1 MKTQKGPEN
10 YTAGLCLGWNLSFG
24 LLTPNEMA
32 FHCSRLTAC
41 PLVRCRLGS
50 PSSSVMSYQVSV
62 AYGLALP
69 PIFVI
74 VNADDQSLHSF
85 HWSWTRHLT
94 SQTLLPASRNCQ
106 ARWSLFACL
115 ATAVSKAPSVTLGN
129 YVCVCMYMYTRRPSP
144 PLTVWVK
151 ADFTGNIILNWKRQ
165 GFLGSS
171 PSLTDKATELGN
183 WGESSVQRGMRTCVV
198 EHLSNIILWRSEEQP
213 TGLEMQAWENQQV
226 EVQSNSW
233 CVKKKKKLKRI
244 YC

>member
-10 YTAGLCLGWNLSFG
+10 YTAGLCLSWNLSFS

-41 PLVRCRLGS
+41 RLVRCRLGS

-94 SQTLLPASRNCQ
+94 SQTLLPASRNCK
-106 ARWSLFACL
+106 ARRRLCACL

-129 YVCVCMYMYTRRPSP
+129 YVCVYVHVHTQ
-144 PLTVWVK
+144 TI
-151 ADFTGNIILNWKRQ
+151 TTTN
-165 GFLGSS
+165 
-171 PSLTDKATELGN
+171 SLSKSRLY
-183 WGESSVQRGMRTCVV
+183 RKYY
-198 EHLSNIILWRSEEQP
+198 P
-213 TGLEMQAWENQQV
+213 
-226 EVQSNSW
+226 
-233 CVKKKKKLKRI
+233 KLKASGVPGFFPFI
-244 YC
+244 NW

>member
-1 MKTQKGPEN
+1 MISHSILSIDLE
-10 YTAGLCLGWNLSFG
+10 LGIWRPRRYFRPVGTVKQDEDS
-24 LLTPNEMA
+24 
-32 FHCSRLTAC
+32 
-41 PLVRCRLGS
+41 
-50 PSSSVMSYQVSV
+50 
-62 AYGLALP
+62 
-69 PIFVI
+69 
-74 VNADDQSLHSF
+74 
-85 HWSWTRHLT
+85 
-94 SQTLLPASRNCQ
+94 LPALQ
-106 ARWSLFACL
+106 QLFL
-115 ATAVSKAPSVTLGN
+115 KLLLWPWGIM
-129 YVCVCMYMYTRRPSP
+129 CVCMYMYTRRPSP

-183 WGESSVQRGMRTCVV
+183 GGAGSVRRGMCTCVA

-233 CVKKKKKLKRI
+233 CVKKNNKLKRI